1 MFAVLQSVSGNPAM
15 LYKSII
21 STYGA
26 SLANKT
32 QPLDDPVWHYGWSIN
47 LQAFREHTLEAL
59 QQAKVY
65 LMDHLAADYADT
77 LHDVIQDDANH
88 ANASAITLLGEIVP
102 PAQVTWVEFDYGAL
116 VKSRYERGSI
126 WATLHERRVADGVDH
141 PIGDGLRGFLV
152 DDRNADHM
160 RITMF
165 RQTKGYKHV
174 DPLGSLRINRTA
186 SGELD
191 VDDVKLDAN
200 LSSTAFRMRYGEDE
214 KEVEARQVKY
224 IADTG
229 YDMFIPHALF
239 AMLVSPDLGGIIPFE
254 AETFT
259 AKDMKTAR
267 KFNKSWVTGAK
278 KSHLTIRI
286 GPHAIAHLRERQA
299 RLDFERLAR
308 EQRNG
313 TVRHWVSEH
322 ERRYQSGKIVL
333 VKRHERGSEPA
344 PNLATRVMGSK
355 DIGSGFVLNSK
366 GVTD

>member
-1 MFAVLQSVSGNPAM
+1 M
-15 LYKSII
+15 LYKTLIA
-21 STYGA
+21 TYGA
-26 SLANKT
+26 SLANKS

-47 LQAFREHTLEAL
+47 LQAFREQTLEAL

-77 LHDVIQDDANH
+77 LHDVLQDDANH
-88 ANASAITLLGEIVP
+88 ANASAITLLDEIVP
-102 PAQVTWVEFDYGAL
+102 PAKVTWVEFDYGAL

-126 WATLHERRVADGVDH
+126 WATLHERRVGDGVDH
-141 PIGDGLRGFLV
+141 PIGESLRGFLV

-165 RQTKGYKHV
+165 KQSKGSKHV

-186 SGELD
+186 SGGLN

-200 LSSTAFRMRYGEDE
+200 LSSTEFRMRYGEDE
-214 KEVEARQVKY
+214 KAIQARQVIY

-229 YDMFIPHALF
+229 YDLFIPHALF
-239 AMLVSPDLGGIIPFE
+239 AMLVSPDLGGIISVE
-254 AETFT
+254 TETFT

-267 KFNKSWVTGAK
+267 KFNKTWVTGAQ

-286 GPHAIAHLRERQA
+286 GPHAIAHMRERQA
-299 RLDFERLAR
+299 RLNFERLPR

-344 PNLATRVMGSK
+344 PNLATRVMGPK
-355 DIGSGFVLNSK
+355 DAGSGFVLNPKS
-366 GVTD
+366 TSD